1 MAERDP
7 YRMLAQ
13 RLDQTPNGYPATA
26 SGVELRILAHLF
38 APEEAELASALTLT
52 PEPAKAIAERLGRD
66 AAEVYRLLRGMA
78 KRGLITVARQPGELV
93 FALMPF
99 VVGFYEMQAGR
110 IDAALAALVEEYFQ
124 EAFPQL
130 LAVEPALHRVIPV
143 AEAVPAGVEI
153 MPYECA
159 SALLDGAAAW
169 GVVDCICRAQQRLLG
184 KGCTAPMDVC
194 LVMSATPGAFDRS
207 PGIRALSREGAMGAL
222 RRAEEAG
229 LVHSTSNTRGDIW
242 YVCNCCTCCCG
253 ILRGI
258 AEFGL
263 QQSIARSAF
272 CMQVDQAACTA
283 CESCLE
289 RCHFG
294 ALTVHDVARV
304 DAARCIGCGLCA
316 SVCPSKALSLERR
329 PDAPDVP
336 EDMRAWRQAR
346 AQARGVDLS
355 QIG

>member
-1 MAERDP
+1 
-7 YRMLAQ
+7 
-13 RLDQTPNGYPATA
+13 
-26 SGVELRILAHLF
+26 
-38 APEEAELASALTLT
+38 
-52 PEPAKAIAERLGRD
+52 
-66 AAEVYRLLRGMA
+66 
-78 KRGLITVARQPGELV
+78 
-93 FALMPF
+93 
-99 VVGFYEMQAGR
+99 
-110 IDAALAALVEEYFQ
+110 
-124 EAFPQL
+124 
-130 LAVEPALHRVIPV
+130 
-143 AEAVPAGVEI
+143 
-153 MPYECA
+153 MPYESA
-159 SALLDGAAAW
+159 TALLDGAAAW
-169 GVVDCICRAQQRLLG
+169 GVVDCICREQQKLVG
-184 KGCTAPMDVC
+184 KGCAAPMDVC
-194 LVMSATPGAFDRS
+194 MVMSATKGAFDQS
-207 PGIRALSREGAMGAL
+207 PGIRALTREGALATL
-222 RRAEEAG
+222 RKAEEAG

-242 YVCNCCTCCCG
+242 YMCNCCTCCCG

-263 QQSIARSAF
+263 QHSIARSAF
-272 CMQVDQAACTA
+272 CMRVDQAACTA

-316 SVCPSKALSLERR
+316 SVCPSDALSLERR